1 MCIIIILLHRK
12 KFKDKTSMIK
22 IHTVYTTVQKKVLLL
37 FFFSG
42 TRSIFTNNS
51 YGYYF
56 LIWDTTKL
64 PQLCS
69 RIKKK
74 KKVAG
79 KIFYVIFI
87 IIHFRLSLLRHLCV
101 TFPLR

>member
-1 MCIIIILLHRK
+1 M
-12 KFKDKTSMIK
+12 SMIK
-22 IHTVYTTVQKKVLLL
+22 IHTVYNNGAEEGVII
-37 FFFSG
+37 FFSG

-56 LIWDTTKL
+56 LMWDTTTL

-74 KKVAG
+74 LPEKFFMSFLLLF
-79 KIFYVIFI
+79 IFVY
-87 IIHFRLSLLRHLCV
+87 LRHLCV